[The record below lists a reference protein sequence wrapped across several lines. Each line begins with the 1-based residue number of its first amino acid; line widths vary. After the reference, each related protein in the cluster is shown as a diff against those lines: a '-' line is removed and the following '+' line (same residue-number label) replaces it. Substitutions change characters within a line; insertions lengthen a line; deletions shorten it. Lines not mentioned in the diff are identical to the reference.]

1 MTMMML
7 LIGCWAADPLLLE
20 NGRVR
25 VELDPALATVVY
37 AGIPGKLNWIGPPE
51 APMGTSPDDQKPAFT
66 GFVSELVAQ
75 NGQDMGF
82 QPGPVEIVS
91 QTPLQTVFL
100 GPVSAKYP
108 VRLKTEIQLAD
119 TGGKIT
125 YTVTAVATDTV
136 PGVFALRNT
145 VRLPQNTTLRI
156 NTGDGM
162 FRPLSGAKT
171 IFPVV
176 SKSFGYWLL
185 TVPTAGLYKN
195 LVLGAHV
202 TQVSLHNS
210 ANIWTRFPRETF
222 DGVRKYLD
230 DSNIL
235 CRINDETRE
244 YRVTLQ
250 SPLGE
255 IRADA
260 PLAFQE
266 EWSIE
271 YMSR

>member
-7 LIGCWAADPLLLE
+7 LLGCWAADPLVLE

-25 VELDPALATVVY
+25 VEVDPALATVVY
-37 AGIPGKLNWIGPPE
+37 AGIPGKLNWIGLPETSMAPPQD
-51 APMGTSPDDQKPAFT
+51 AQKPVFT

-91 QTPLQTVFL
+91 KTPLHAVLL

-119 TGGKIT
+119 AGGKVA
-125 YTVTAVATDTV
+125 YSVTAVATGTV
-136 PGVFALRNT
+136 PGMLALRNT
-145 VRLPQNTTLRI
+145 VRLPQNTTIRI

-162 FRPLSGAKT
+162 FRPLSGTKN

-185 TVPTAGLYKN
+185 TVPTAGLYKD

-202 TQVSLHNS
+202 TQVALHNS
-210 ANIWTRFPRETF
+210 TNIWTRFPRETF
-222 DGVRKYLD
+222 DGARKYLD
-230 DSNIL
+230 DSNLI
-235 CRINDETRE
+235 CRIDDETRE

-271 YMSR
+271 YMSH

>member
-1 MTMMML
+1 MTTMMFL
-7 LIGCWAADPLLLE
+7 LGCLAADPMVLE

-25 VELDPALATVVY
+25 LEVDPALATVVY
-37 AGIPGKLNWIGPPE
+37 AGIPGKMNWIGLPE
-51 APMGTSPDDQKPAFT
+51 APMGTPPDGQKPALA

-91 QTPLQTVFL
+91 KTPLQAVFL
-100 GPVSAKYP
+100 GPVSAKFP
-108 VRLKTEIQLAD
+108 VRLKTDIQLAE
-119 TGGKIT
+119 TGGKVT
-125 YTVTAVATDTV
+125 YSLTAVATDTV
-136 PGVFALRNT
+136 PGLFALRNT
-145 VRLPQNTTLRI
+145 VRLPQNTTIRI

-162 FRPLSGAKT
+162 FRPLSGSKT

-185 TVPTAGLYKN
+185 TVPTTGLYKD

-222 DGVRKYLD
+222 DGARTYLD
-230 DSNIL
+230 DSNLI

-255 IRADA
+255 IRAEA